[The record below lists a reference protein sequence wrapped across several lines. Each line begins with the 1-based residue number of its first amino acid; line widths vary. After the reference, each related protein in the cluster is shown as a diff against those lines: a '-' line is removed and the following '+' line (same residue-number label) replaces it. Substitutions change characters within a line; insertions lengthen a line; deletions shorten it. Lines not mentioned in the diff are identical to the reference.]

1 MKMSEVKARAN
12 ARKYKM
18 AAEYASGDTMQQ
30 IADRWGLT
38 RQRVQ
43 AMLASV
49 GVQARPRGIA
59 ETARQKEAVE

>member
-1 MKMSEVKARAN
+1 MKMNEVKARAN
-12 ARKYKM
+12 VRKYRM

-49 GVQARPRGIA
+49 GVQARPRGA
-59 ETARQKEAVE
+59 EMIRENGE

>member
-1 MKMSEVKARAN
+1 MKMAEVKARAN

-18 AAEYASGDTMQQ
+18 AAEYAAGDTMQQ

-43 AMLASV
+43 AMLASI
-49 GVQARPRGIA
+49 GVKARPVGNRNGA
-59 ETARQKEAVE
+59 QR